1 MPLNYVHCAAD
12 ARLPRAVD
20 ELRGERMRVSA
31 PLCAAALAI
40 ASSLC
45 DAQTASTKPAL
56 SLSKGSGHDY
66 PTRPVRFVITYP
78 PGGTTDFVGR
88 PVAQKLSELLGQP
101 FVVDN
106 RGGAGGVVATVIV
119 AQAPAD
125 GYTLLL
131 GTSAGMLINPLLS
144 PKLPYDAFRDFTP
157 VSRTNINP
165 QALVANASL
174 PVNNVKELI
183 AYARANPGKLNVA
196 SSGIGTPNHLGGEML
211 KYLAKIDIVH
221 VPYKGG
227 GPAMTD
233 LIAGQVQL
241 QFSSIPTV
249 LAHVKAGRI
258 KMLAIG
264 SAKRSPALP
273 DVPTIAEG
281 GVPGYEYTTW
291 YGVFGPRGLPQPI
304 VMQLNGAV
312 AKALASPDVG
322 QRLMSQGAEPSPSS
336 PEELAKYMREESAR
350 WAKIIKAA
358 GIKAE

>member
-1 MPLNYVHCAAD
+1 M
-12 ARLPRAVD
+12 RISAV
-20 ELRGERMRVSA
+20 
-31 PLCAAALAI
+31 LCAAVLAALP
-40 ASSLC
+40 SLC
-45 DAQTASTKPAL
+45 AAQN
-56 SLSKGSGHDY
+56 Y
-66 PTRPVRFVITYP
+66 PVRPVRFVITYP

-88 PVAQKLSELLGQP
+88 PVAQKLSELLGQS

-106 RGGAGGVVATVIV
+106 RGGAGGIVATVLV

-131 GTSAGMLINPLLS
+131 GTSSGMLINPLLT
-144 PKLPYDAFRDFTP
+144 PNLPYDAFRDFTP
-157 VSRTNINP
+157 ISRTNVNP
-165 QALVANASL
+165 QALVATASL
-174 PVNNVKELI
+174 PVSNVKELI
-183 AYARANPGKLNVA
+183 AYAKAHPGKLNVA

-211 KYLAKIDIVH
+211 KHLAKIDIVH

-249 LAHVKAGRI
+249 LAHVKAGRVKI
-258 KMLAIG
+258 LAIG

-273 DVPTIAEG
+273 DTPTIAEA
-281 GVPGYEYTTW
+281 GVSGYEYTTW
-291 YGVFGPRGLPQPI
+291 YGVFGPRGLAQPI
-304 VMQLNGAV
+304 VTTLNGAV
-312 AKALASPDVG
+312 AKALTAPDVS
-322 QRLMSQGAEPSPSS
+322 QRLVSQGAEPSPSS
-336 PEELAKYMREESAR
+336 PEELTRYMREESAR

>member
-1 MPLNYVHCAAD
+1 MKHP
-12 ARLPRAVD
+12 
-20 ELRGERMRVSA
+20 
-31 PLCAAALAI
+31 ALAVALMLACAC
-40 ASSLC
+40 ASAS
-45 DAQTASTKPAL
+45 AQN
-56 SLSKGSGHDY
+56 Y
-66 PTRPVRFVITYP
+66 PSRPVRLVITYP

-88 PVAQKLSELLGQP
+88 PIAQKLSEYFALP
-101 FVVDN
+101 VVVDN
-106 RGGAGGVVATVIV
+106 RGGAGGVLATMIV

-131 GTSAGMLINPLLS
+131 GTSSGMLINPLLN
-144 PKLPYDAFRDFTP
+144 PKLPYDAFRDFSP
-157 VSRTNINP
+157 VSRTNVNP
-165 QALVANASL
+165 QALVATASL

-183 AYARANPGKLNVA
+183 AYAKANPGKLNVA
-196 SSGIGTPNHLGGEML
+196 SSGIGTPNHLGAEML

-258 KMLAIG
+258 KMLAVG

-273 DVPTIAEG
+273 DVPTIAEA

-291 YGVFGPRGLPQPI
+291 YGIFGPRG
-304 VMQLNGAV
+304 MQKQVVGTVNSAV
-312 AKALASPDVG
+312 AKALASPDVH

-336 PEELAKYMREESAR
+336 PEELLRYMREESAR
-350 WAKIIKAA
+350 WSKIIKAA
-358 GIKAE
+358 NIKAE

>member
-1 MPLNYVHCAAD
+1 MKFSAGALVLA
-12 ARLPRAVD
+12 LAVA
-20 ELRGERMRVSA
+20 A
-31 PLCAAALAI
+31 PLCT
-40 ASSLC
+40 
-45 DAQTASTKPAL
+45 AQN
-56 SLSKGSGHDY
+56 Y
-66 PTRPVRFVITYP
+66 PTRPIRLVITYP

-88 PVAQKLSELLGQP
+88 PIAQKLSEFYGQP
-101 FVVDN
+101 AVVDN
-106 RGGAGGVVATVIV
+106 RGGAGGVIATMIV
-119 AQAPAD
+119 AQAPPD

-131 GTSAGMLINPLLS
+131 GTSSGMLINPLLN
-144 PKLPYDAFRDFTP
+144 PALPYEAFRDFSP

-165 QALVANASL
+165 QALVANAAL

-183 AYARANPGKLNVA
+183 AYAKANPGKLNAA
-196 SSGIGTPNHLGGEML
+196 SSGIGTPNHLGAEML

-233 LIAGQVQL
+233 LIGGQVQL

-273 DVPTIAEG
+273 DVPTIAEA

-291 YGVFGPRGLPQPI
+291 YGIFGPRGMHKDVVRATEQCGCQSTL
-304 VMQLNGAV
+304 V
-312 AKALASPDVG
+312 ARRTPALHDSG
-322 QRLMSQGAEPSPSS
+322 CGTRS
-336 PEELAKYMREESAR
+336 ELTRGVDAIHA
-350 WAKIIKAA
+350 
-358 GIKAE
+358 

>member
-1 MPLNYVHCAAD
+1 MKFS
-12 ARLPRAVD
+12 RAIALAIAV
-20 ELRGERMRVSA
+20 VT
-31 PLCAAALAI
+31 PLCAA
-40 ASSLC
+40 
-45 DAQTASTKPAL
+45 QN
-56 SLSKGSGHDY
+56 Y
-66 PTRPVRFVITYP
+66 PSRPLRLVITYP

-88 PVAQKLSELLGQP
+88 PVAQKMSEFLRVP
-101 FVVDN
+101 VVVDN
-106 RGGAGGVVATVIV
+106 RGGAGGVLATMIV

-131 GTSAGMLINPLLS
+131 GTSSGMLINPLLNT
-144 PKLPYDAFRDFTP
+144 KLPYDAFRDFSP
-157 VSRTNINP
+157 VSRTNVNP
-165 QALVANASL
+165 QALVATASL

-249 LAHVKAGRI
+249 LTHVKAGRI

-273 DVPTIAEG
+273 DVPTIAES

-291 YGVFGPRGLPQPI
+291 YGIFGPRGLAKP
-304 VMQLNGAV
+304 VVAQLNAAV
-312 AKALASPDVG
+312 VKALAAPDLA

-336 PEELAKYMREESAR
+336 PEELTRYMREESAR
-350 WAKIIKAA
+350 WAKVIKAA